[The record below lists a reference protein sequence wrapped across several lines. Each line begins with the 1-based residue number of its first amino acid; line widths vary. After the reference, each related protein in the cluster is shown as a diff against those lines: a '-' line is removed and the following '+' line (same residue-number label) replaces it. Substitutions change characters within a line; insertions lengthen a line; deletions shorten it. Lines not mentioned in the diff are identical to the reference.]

1 MSSHFIAKHNF
12 DRLKIN
18 NPLKWFKNEEKIR
31 DAEYMFVDITSRFI
45 YIFRVKNSLKER
57 DRGV

>member
-18 NPLKWFKNEEKIR
+18 NLLKQLKNVEKIR

-45 YIFRVKNSLKER
+45 YIFRVKNSLNER